1 MISFSL
7 NLLKK
12 IYLLLENIEKS
23 RHLSMDSIESNVKS
37 VLMGESL
44 NEENA
49 SICDFSLQQQIQ
61 ELGIYLFDINFYQI
75 IIN

>member
-1 MISFSL
+1 VISFSL